1 MKYELRQL
9 IHYMLD
15 NKIHSA
21 QIQARK
27 AVDFDSPLDWNN
39 SAGIHF
45 GDVGVTYYTC
55 HGVIKEEDAYPSK
68 EALIESL
75 WLDDDYDQADDE

>member
-9 IHYMLD
+9 IHYMRD
-15 NKIHSA
+15 NRIHNA
-21 QIQARK
+21 PIQARK
-27 AVDFDSPLDWNN
+27 AVDFDSPLEWAG

-45 GDVGVTYYTC
+45 GDIGVTYYTC
-55 HGVIKEEDAYPSK
+55 HGVIKEENAYPSK

-75 WLDDDYDQADDE
+75 WLANDYDQADDE